1 MSVANFVELKKR
13 KENAKLRK
21 TLDEMFPSR
30 ADAPTEVLTNQ
41 LRSSVASIRSVE
53 SVLKFKTTRSFQA
66 SYLEEMSAELFNT
79 KQEEDEAL
87 DADTNST
94 SIVKLPV
101 RSDKKKTLQQRRK
114 EKERR
119 QQVKY
124 LSYSGAQSCFTEVFV

>member
-1 MSVANFVELKKR
+1 MSVANCVELKKR

-41 LRSSVASIRSVE
+41 LRSSVALIC

-66 SYLEEMSAELFNT
+66 SYLEEMSAELFDT
-79 KQEEDEAL
+79 QQKEEEAL

-119 QQVKY
+119 QQVK
-124 LSYSGAQSCFTEVFV
+124 